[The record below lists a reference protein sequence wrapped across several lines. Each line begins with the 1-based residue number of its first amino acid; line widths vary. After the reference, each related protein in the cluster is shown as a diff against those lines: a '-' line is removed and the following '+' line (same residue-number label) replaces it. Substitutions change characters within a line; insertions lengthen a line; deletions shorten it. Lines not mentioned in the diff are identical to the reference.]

1 MSPLFQ
7 KKVQSKAQTR
17 QISKFCCYFCEF
29 KILREKGS
37 PKGDVHWRNIMKDTT
52 KKKIIK
58 WFWVLFTTPILL
70 VAALIFSVWMFAD
83 IPSFEELENPQSNLA
98 TQVIAEDGE
107 ILTTFHIENRSYV
120 SYEELSPNLVHA
132 AVATEDSRFYRH
144 SGIDFESLARVLV
157 KTVLGGSS
165 SQGGGSTITQQLA
178 KTLYPRQDVSSKIP
192 GVSTLKMVWIKLKEW
207 VTAVKL
213 ERSYTK
219 DEIMNMYMNQI
230 FFGSNAYGIKAAAQ
244 TFFGKSPIDL
254 TVEEAAT
261 LVGMVNKPTR
271 YNPALNPDKSLARRN
286 LVISRMEQNGFL
298 TKEEADSIQQ
308 IPITLSYQIQ
318 DHNAGIGP
326 YFRDMLRR
334 TMNAKEPKR
343 SSYTQ
348 YEDYVVDSLLW
359 ADDAFYGWLN
369 KNTKSDGTR
378 YDLDRD
384 GLRIYT
390 TINYKMQKYAEEA
403 VAEHLGEDLQKTFD
417 RHLKWNRNKPF
428 ASDIDQKTIDQLMKQ
443 ARRWSDRYRIMKA
456 NGASESDIRKSFTEP
471 VRMRLFSWNKKGYID
486 TVMTPDD
493 SIKYYKGHLRAAFMA
508 IEPHSGFVKAYVGG
522 PNYRYFKYDN
532 VRQGKRQ
539 VGSTIKPFL
548 YTLAMQEGMSP
559 CDRVVNVPQTFL
571 VGDTTWTPK
580 STDKDEWIGQTVT
593 LKWGLTKSSNN
604 ISAYLMKQYGPEAM
618 VEMMRKMGIGC
629 YLDPVNPLCVGSADI
644 SVYEMVAAYN
654 TFPSKGVYAS
664 PIFVTRIEDNLGNVL
679 GEFTNRKKE
688 AISDYTAY
696 LMANLMQG
704 VVNSGT
710 GVRLRAKYGLKGEI
724 AGKTGTTNDQSDG
737 WFIGYTPTLTAGVWV
752 GAEDRQVHFESLS
765 LGGGSNMALPIWG
778 IFMKKVLADGT
789 LGVYETDQFIAPPG
803 ITLNLNCDGSDT
815 DAAAGGQSSEIE
827 EEENYFE

>member
-1 MSPLFQ
+1 M
-7 KKVQSKAQTR
+7 
-17 QISKFCCYFCEF
+17 
-29 KILREKGS
+29 
-37 PKGDVHWRNIMKDTT
+37 HWRNIMKETT

-70 VAALIFSVWMFAD
+70 VAALIFCVWMFAD

-403 VAEHLGEDLQKTFD
+403 VAEHLGQDLQKSFD

-471 VRMRLFSWNKKGYID
+471 VRMRLFSWDKKGYID

-629 YLDPVNPLCVGSADI
+629 YLDPVNPLCVGAADI

-827 EEENYFE
+827 EENYFE